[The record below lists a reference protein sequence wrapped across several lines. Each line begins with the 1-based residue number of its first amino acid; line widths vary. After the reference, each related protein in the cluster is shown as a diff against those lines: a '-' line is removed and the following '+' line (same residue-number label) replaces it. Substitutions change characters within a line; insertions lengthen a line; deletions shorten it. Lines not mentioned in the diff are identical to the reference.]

1 MSLTIPVETEN
12 LLRAEEARTGV
23 PVEELLARAVRAQ
36 FASAANPPGEE
47 ELLREATQTL
57 SESFWE
63 RFRTLAAQLKLGQI
77 TELER
82 GELIALVRQA
92 NDWHNARLEA
102 GIALAKRRGVPF
114 EQVRRELSIEP
125 VSVE

>member
-47 ELLREATQTL
+47 EFLREATQTL

-63 RFRTLAAQLKLGQI
+63 RFRTLAAQHKSGQI

-102 GIALAKRRGVPF
+102 GIRLAKRRGVPF
-114 EQVRRELSIEP
+114 EQVRRELHIEP